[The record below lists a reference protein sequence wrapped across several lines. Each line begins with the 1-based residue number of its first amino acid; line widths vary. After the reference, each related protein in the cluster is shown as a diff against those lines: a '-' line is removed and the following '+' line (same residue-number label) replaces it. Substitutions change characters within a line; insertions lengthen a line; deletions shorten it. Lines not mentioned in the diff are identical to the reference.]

1 MELYYLKHAK
11 EKIESHTVWETFLI
25 KFVMKNKDTLMKK
38 ETQGRGQLT
47 QRVQEAAKC
56 LLGREITVREL
67 RLMPYVQYLMVNEQK
82 LNIEQINQ
90 EEREIL
96 SYWRKNGY
104 LYGGVGERMEI
115 TREFWNILCE
125 IIWLAYVDRD

>member
-1 MELYYLKHAK
+1 
-11 EKIESHTVWETFLI
+11 
-25 KFVMKNKDTLMKK
+25 MKK

-47 QRVQEAAKC
+47 QRVQEAAKR

-125 IIWLAYVDRD
+125 IIWLAYVGRD

>member
-1 MELYYLKHAK
+1 ME
-11 EKIESHTVWETFLI
+11 
-25 KFVMKNKDTLMKK
+25 K

-47 QRVQEAAKC
+47 QRVQDVAKG

-67 RLMPYVQYLMVNEQK
+67 RLIPYVQYLMVNEQK
-82 LNIEQINQ
+82 LDIAKISQ

-96 SYWRKNGY
+96 SSWRKNGY
-104 LYGGVGERMEI
+104 LYGGAGERIKI

-125 IIWLAYVDRD
+125 IIWLAYVDLD

>member
-47 QRVQEAAKC
+47 QRVQEAAKR

-82 LNIEQINQ
+82 LDIEKINQ

-125 IIWLAYVDRD
+125 IIWLAYVDID